1 MKQPVFLMVEATPNP
16 EQKEALQSYLSQAP
30 VVTKAHGGVPVAKY
44 DVETALDDGEN
55 PAVFA
60 VISFPS
66 RDAIEALFSDPAY
79 KALVP
84 ERDRGFD
91 HLRYYIVSESI

>member
-1 MKQPVFLMVEATPNP
+1 MEQPVFLMVEATPNP
-16 EQKEALQSYLSQAP
+16 DQKEALQAYLSQAP
-30 VVTKAHGGVPVAKY
+30 VVTKVHGGVPVATY
-44 DVETALDDGEN
+44 NVETAMDDGET

-66 RDAIEALFSDPAY
+66 RGAIQALFNDPAY
-79 KALVP
+79 KALIP

-91 HLRYYIVSESI
+91 HIRYYMVNE